1 MKSFD
6 KPVEIEINGIL
17 DLHTFNPRDIKALIP
32 DYLTQCRMA
41 GIKQVRIIHGK
52 GRGILRKSV
61 HSILARCDIVADFR
75 IAGPDAG
82 HWGATLVTLK

>member
-1 MKSFD
+1 MEPFE
-6 KPVEIEINGIL
+6 KPVEIEINGTL
-17 DLHTFNPRDIKALIP
+17 DLHTFSPRDIKTLIP
-32 DYLTQCRMA
+32 EYLTQCRKA
-41 GIKQVRIIHGK
+41 GIMQVRIIHGK

-61 HSILARCDIVADFR
+61 HAILARSDMVSDFR